1 MPSGSHNRERRNE
14 QWQNGNVRHAV
25 IARKDIANLKNALSA
40 RRKAHL
46 KRKSEGKIRKGGF
59 WG

>member
-25 IARKDIANLKNALSA
+25 TARKDVANLKNALSA
-40 RRKAHL
+40 KRKDHL
-46 KRKSEGKIRKGGF
+46 KRKSEGKY
-59 WG
+59 